1 MKKLSFLM
9 MIVLGVSMGMVSTP
23 SKGYAIMTALTETGM
38 REATAQ
44 AGIAITAAD
53 RVALNMEIGSLVY
66 GDDDGTDGT
75 AGYLSMN
82 DISLQ
87 GSVDLK
93 EPVNV
98 SVTTEQ
104 DPFSNTMV
112 TGINISLNG
121 VVIDVD
127 HFDIGSITVGPTP
140 GEGKSFGSISIRDY
154 HAEISGNVRI
164 TTH

>member
-38 REATAQ
+38 REVTAQ
-44 AGIAITAAD
+44 AGIAITASD
-53 RVALNMEIGSLVY
+53 QIALNMEIGSIVY
-66 GDDDGTDGT
+66 GDSDGIDGT

-82 DISLQ
+82 DISFQ
-87 GSVDLK
+87 GAIKLD
-93 EPVNV
+93 EPVFI

-104 DPFSNTMV
+104 DRFSHTMV
-112 TGINISLNG
+112 TGINVSLNG
-121 VVIDVD
+121 ATIDID
-127 HFDIGSITVGPTP
+127 HFDIGSITVGTEP

-154 HAEISGNVRI
+154 HAQISGNVRI
-164 TTH
+164 SAN

>member
-1 MKKLSFLM
+1 
-9 MIVLGVSMGMVSTP
+9 MGMMSIP

-53 RVALNMEIGSLVY
+53 KIALNMEIGSLVY
-66 GDDDGTDGT
+66 GDNDGTNGT

-82 DISLQ
+82 DISFQ

-93 EPVNV
+93 EPVNISV
-98 SVTTEQ
+98 STEQ
-104 DPFSNTMV
+104 DLFSNTMV

-121 VVIDVD
+121 AVIDVD
-127 HFDIGSITVGPTP
+127 HFDIGSITVGTEP
-140 GEGKSFGSISIRDY
+140 GQGKSFGSISIRDY

>member
-53 RVALNMEIGSLVY
+53 RIALNMEIGSMVY
-66 GDDDGTDGT
+66 GDSDGTDGT
-75 AGYLSMN
+75 AAYLSMN
-82 DISLQ
+82 DISFQ
-87 GSVDLK
+87 GSIKLD
-93 EPVNV
+93 EPVSI
-98 SVTTEQ
+98 SVTTEK
-104 DPFSNTMV
+104 DLFSHNMV
-112 TGINISLNG
+112 TGVNVSLNG
-121 VVIDVD
+121 ATIDID
-127 HFDIGSITVGPTP
+127 HFNIGSITVGTAP

-154 HAEISGNVRI
+154 HALRLSL
-164 TTH
+164 

>member
-1 MKKLSFLM
+1 MKKLSFLL
-9 MIVLGVSMGMVSTP
+9 IVVLYVSMGMVTSP

-53 RVALNMEIGSLVY
+53 QIALSMEIGSLVY
-66 GDDDGTDGT
+66 GDSDGTDGT

-82 DISLQ
+82 DISFQ
-87 GSVDLK
+87 GTVGLK
-93 EPVNV
+93 EPVNI

-104 DPFSNTMV
+104 DLYSNTMV
-112 TGINISLNG
+112 TGININIDG
-121 VVIDVD
+121 AVIDVD
-127 HFDIGSITVGPTP
+127 HFDIGSITVGPVP
-140 GEGKSFGSISIRDY
+140 GEGKSFGSIRIRDY

-164 TTH
+164 TAH

>member
-9 MIVLGVSMGMVSTP
+9 IAVLGVSMGMVFTP

-53 RVALNMEIGSLVY
+53 QIALDMEIGSLVY

-82 DISLQ
+82 DISFQ
-87 GSVDLK
+87 GSVNLK
-93 EPVNV
+93 EPVTV

-104 DPFSNTMV
+104 DLYSNTMV
-112 TGINISLNG
+112 TGINVNFNG
-121 VVIDVD
+121 ATIDVD
-127 HFDIGSITVGPTP
+127 YFDIGSITVGTEP

-164 TTH
+164 TTN

>member
-53 RVALNMEIGSLVY
+53 QIALNMEIGSIVY
-66 GDDDGTDGT
+66 GDSDGTNGT

-82 DISLQ
+82 DISFQ
-87 GSVDLK
+87 GSIKLD
-93 EPVNV
+93 EPVAI
-98 SVTTEQ
+98 SVTTER
-104 DPFSNTMV
+104 DLFSHNMV
-112 TGINISLNG
+112 TGINVSLNG
-121 VVIDVD
+121 ATIDID
-127 HFDIGSITVGPTP
+127 HFNIGSITVGTKP

-154 HAEISGNVRI
+154 HAQISGNVRI
-164 TTH
+164 SAN

>member
-53 RVALNMEIGSLVY
+53 RIALDMEIGSIVY
-66 GDDDGTDGT
+66 GDSDGIDGT
-75 AGYLSMN
+75 AGYLSIN
-82 DISLQ
+82 DVSFQ
-87 GSVDLK
+87 GSVMLD
-93 EPVNV
+93 EPVFI

-104 DPFSNTMV
+104 DLFSHTMV
-112 TGINISLNG
+112 TGINVSLNG
-121 VVIDVD
+121 ATIDID
-127 HFDIGSITVGPTP
+127 HFDIGSITVGTEP

-154 HAEISGNVRI
+154 HAQISGNVRI
-164 TTH
+164 TAN